1 MSSKTKPGNYF
12 EDFRL
17 GQEIVHATP
26 RTVTEGDVALY
37 TALFGSR
44 FAINSS
50 NPFAVEL
57 GLERAPIDSILA
69 FHIVFGKTVAD
80 ISLNAI
86 ANLGYAGGRFGQP
99 VYPGDTLST
108 TSSVI
113 GLRQNKDGKTGVVY
127 VRSTGVNQRGE
138 MVVEYMRWVMV
149 RKNDPNA
156 PAPEPHVPELPDAVA
171 VDDLVVPFHLRN
183 GRYNTDLAGSM
194 HLWEDYTVGE
204 RIDHVDGMTIEE
216 AEHMLAA
223 RLYQNTARVHFNQH
237 VEKDGRFGR
246 RIIYGGHIIS
256 LARALSFNGLANALN
271 VAAIN
276 GGRHTNPTFA
286 GDTVYAW
293 SEILDKM
300 ALPGRTDFGA
310 LRVRTVATKDRAC
323 SDFPYQDAEGKYDPA
338 VVLDFDYTVL
348 MPRRE
353 AVKSGNGSD

>member
-1 MSSKTKPGNYF
+1 MSVKTRPGNYF

-50 NPFAVEL
+50 TQFAAGL
-57 GLERAPIDSILA
+57 GLDRAPIDSLLA
-69 FHIVFGKTVAD
+69 FHIVFGKTVPD

-86 ANLGYAGGRFGQP
+86 ANLGYASGRFGQP

-108 TSSVI
+108 TSTVI
-113 GLRQNKDGKTGVVY
+113 GLRQNRNGRTGVVY

-138 MVVEYMRWVMV
+138 MVVDYQRWVMV
-149 RKNDPNA
+149 RKRDFNA
-156 PAPEPHVPELPDAVA
+156 PAPEPVVPDLPETVEASA
-171 VDDLVVPFHLRN
+171 LVVPYHLSS
-183 GRYNTDLAGSM
+183 GDYDTALSGSPY
-194 HLWEDYTVGE
+194 LWEDYEIGE
-204 RIDHVDGMTIEE
+204 QIDHVDGMTIEE
-216 AEHMLAA
+216 AEHMLAT

-256 LARALSFNGLANALN
+256 LARSLSFNGLANALT

-276 GGRHTNPTFA
+276 GGQHTNPTFA
-286 GDTVYAW
+286 GDTIYAW
-293 SEILDKM
+293 SEILDKLV
-300 ALPGRTDFGA
+300 LPDHPDFGA
-310 LRVRTVATKDRAC
+310 LRVRTVATKDR
-323 SDFPYQDAEGKYDPA
+323 SGHDFPAKAADGKYDPS

-348 MPRRE
+348 IPRQ
-353 AVKSGNGSD
+353 AS

>member
-26 RTVTEGDVALY
+26 RTVTDGDVALY

-50 NPFAVEL
+50 TPFAVEL
-57 GLERAPIDSILA
+57 GLERAPVDSILA

-138 MVVEYMRWVMV
+138 TVVEYMRWVMV
-149 RKNDPNA
+149 RKNNLNA
-156 PAPEPHVPELPDAVA
+156 PAPEPHIPELPDAVA
-171 VDDLVVPFHLRN
+171 VNDLVVPYHLRT
-183 GRYNTDLAGSM
+183 GSYNTDLAGSM

-223 RLYQNTARVHFNQH
+223 RLYQNTAKVHFNQH

-300 ALPGRTDFGA
+300 ALLGRADFGA

-323 SDFPYQDAEGKYDPA
+323 ADFPYQDAEGKYDPA

-353 AVKSGNGSD
+353 AV

>member
-1 MSSKTKPGNYF
+1 MSAKTQPGNYF

-37 TALFGSR
+37 TALFGGR
-44 FAINSS
+44 FAVTSS
-50 NPFAVEL
+50 TQFAAGL
-57 GLERAPIDSILA
+57 GLEHAPIDSLLA
-69 FHIVFGKTVAD
+69 FHIVFGKTVPD

-86 ANLGYAGGRFGQP
+86 ANLGYASGRFGRP

-108 TSSVI
+108 TSTVI

-127 VRSTGVNQRGE
+127 VRSIGVNQDGE
-138 MVVEYMRWVMV
+138 MVLDYIRWVMV
-149 RKNDPNA
+149 RKQHMDA
-156 PAPEPHVPELPDAVA
+156 PAPEAVVPELPDAVG
-171 VDDLVVPFHLRN
+171 VDELVVP
-183 GRYNTDLAGSM
+183 YNLHGGPYDTARAGSPY
-194 HLWEDYTVGE
+194 LWDDYAVGE

-216 AEHMLAA
+216 AEHMMAA

-256 LARALSFNGLANALN
+256 LARSLSFNGLANALN

-300 ALPGRTDFGA
+300 ALPGREDIGA
-310 LRVRTVATKDRAC
+310 LRVRTVATKDRPC
-323 SDFPYQDAEGKYDPA
+323 HDFPYQDGDGKYYPA

-348 MPRRE
+348 MPRRGT
-353 AVKSGNGSD
+353 SGG

>member
-1 MSSKTKPGNYF
+1 MSTKTKPGNYF

-17 GQEIVHATP
+17 GQEIIHATP

-50 NPFAVEL
+50 APFAATL
-57 GLERAPIDSILA
+57 GLERAPLDNLLV
-69 FHIVFGKTVAD
+69 FHLVFGKTVPD

-108 TSSVI
+108 TSTVI
-113 GLRQNKDGKTGVVY
+113 GLRQNRDGQSGVVY
-127 VRSTGVNQRGE
+127 VHSTGVNQRGE
-138 MVVEYMRWVMV
+138 MVVDYRRWVMV
-149 RKNDPNA
+149 RKRDQNA
-156 PAPEPHVPELPDAVA
+156 PAPESVVPELPEAVE
-171 VDDLVVPFHLRN
+171 VSELVVPYTLAS
-183 GRYNTDLAGSM
+183 GGYDLALAGSS
-194 HLWEDYTVGE
+194 HLWEDYEVGE

-216 AEHMLAA
+216 AEHMLAT

-237 VEKDGRFGR
+237 VEKEGRFGR

-256 LARALSFNGLANALN
+256 LARSLSFNGLANALS
-271 VAAIN
+271 VVAIN

-286 GDTVYAW
+286 GDTIYAW
-293 SEILDKM
+293 SEILGKM
-300 ALPGRTDFGA
+300 ALPGRTDFGT
-310 LRVRTVATKDRAC
+310 LRIRTVATKDRPC
-323 SDFPYQDAEGKYDPA
+323 HDFPSQSADGKYDPS

-348 MPRRE
+348 MPRQ
-353 AVKSGNGSD
+353 A